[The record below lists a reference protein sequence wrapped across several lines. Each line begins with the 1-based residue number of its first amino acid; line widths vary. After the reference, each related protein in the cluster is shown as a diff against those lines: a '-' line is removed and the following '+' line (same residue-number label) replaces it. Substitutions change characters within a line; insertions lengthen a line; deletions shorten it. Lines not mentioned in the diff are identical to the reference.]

1 MLAVPRTAKPLSW
14 HGKQLAEMQHGAS
27 RAPMEARRDGGAQ
40 RPDAYAS
47 PRSPAEFPPC
57 NVGCPRQPAGSPP
70 CDAECGRLETLGGV
84 GLCTAVNCPLRETYL
99 RPGPACEKAAEQHA
113 AQSENYDEGKT
124 VHAMQFV
131 VQNHLPK

>member
-40 RPDAYAS
+40 RLDAYAS
-47 PRSPAEFPPC
+47 PRCPARPKMSISKSMVTMHEK
-57 NVGCPRQPAGSPP
+57 GSARQKSLGAAG
-70 CDAECGRLETLGGV
+70 GRRWAAFD
-84 GLCTAVNCPLRETYL
+84 GLCLALYCPLRATYL

-113 AQSENYDEGKT
+113 ALSDNYGKGKP
-124 VHAMQFV
+124 VREMQFL
-131 VQNHLPK
+131 Q

>member
-27 RAPMEARRDGGAQ
+27 RAQMEARRDGGAQ
-40 RPDAYAS
+40 RLDADAS
-47 PRSPAEFPPC
+47 PRMPAE
-57 NVGCPRQPAGSPP
+57 SPP
-70 CDAECGRLETLGGV
+70 CDAGCGRLETLGGV
-84 GLCTAVNCPLRETYL
+84 GLCTAVDCPLRETYL

-113 AQSENYDEGKT
+113 ALSENYDEGKT
-124 VHAMQFV
+124 VHAMQSV